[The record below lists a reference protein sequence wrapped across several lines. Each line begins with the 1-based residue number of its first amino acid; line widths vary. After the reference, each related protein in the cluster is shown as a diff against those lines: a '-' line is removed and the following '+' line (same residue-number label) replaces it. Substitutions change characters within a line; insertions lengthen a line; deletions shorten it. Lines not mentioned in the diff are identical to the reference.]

1 MKVDRIKQLEIIRL
15 VKAGHSI
22 ISIHRELTRQGMT
35 VSYDTVRYHVR
46 RYRNGETD
54 MFAIENPDHGKELK
68 VTNED
73 IRAITHALENDP
85 SQSSRDIQRLLQA
98 RGTFVSL
105 STAKQVILI
114 SGFTFAQ
121 SRYCQ
126 MIRDANKLKQI
137 EFANHLIDSDDQL
150 QDVIFTDETSVQLH
164 NNVSVSYRK
173 FNAARIMKPKPKHP
187 LKVHVYG
194 AISRRGAMNPVIFE
208 GIMDAEFFTNEILE
222 NNVVPFVRQAFP
234 ESHRFMQDKDPKHT
248 SKRARECM
256 ENNNINWWKFPAESC
271 DLNPIEMV
279 WAQLKSY
286 VARAGPTTTQ
296 LIRVINK
303 FWDNTMTVEL
313 CNKYIDHI
321 FKVAP
326 AVVLLEGKATG
337 EIPNRIFTEDSRDK
351 SFQYFNGLLRN
362 PDVQAR
368 ANQLLPQDWISY
380 HHVNIMIFT
389 E

>member
-15 VKAGHSI
+15 VKAGHS

-54 MFAIENPDHGKELK
+54 EFAIENPDHGKELK

-105 STAKQVILI
+105 STAKQVISI

-121 SRYCQ
+121 PRYCQ
-126 MIRDANKLKQI
+126 MIRDANKLKRI

-208 GIMDAEFFTNEILE
+208 EKMRLGSSCESTPMLIKVLTDEESRTSPPPPLTRLC
-222 NNVVPFVRQAFP
+222 PTPPPPPPRTFP
-234 ESHRFMQDKDPKHT
+234 P
-248 SKRARECM
+248 C
-256 ENNNINWWKFPAESC
+256 
-271 DLNPIEMV
+271 
-279 WAQLKSY
+279 
-286 VARAGPTTTQ
+286 
-296 LIRVINK
+296 
-303 FWDNTMTVEL
+303 
-313 CNKYIDHI
+313 
-321 FKVAP
+321 
-326 AVVLLEGKATG
+326 
-337 EIPNRIFTEDSRDK
+337 
-351 SFQYFNGLLRN
+351 
-362 PDVQAR
+362 
-368 ANQLLPQDWISY
+368 
-380 HHVNIMIFT
+380 
-389 E
+389 